1 MEVELGSGNGDFIA
15 GFFPYEKIATLIWN
29 FEAMLS
35 GWLGL
40 PFDAITHTGP
50 VCYFLIFVGLIIF
63 LAAGYRA
70 GRSKGGLWGLSLG
83 GLFLVFLGLIPIAY
97 THLFGL
103 MICLL
108 VAQVIYKML
117 LPG

>member
-1 MEVELGSGNGDFIA
+1 MEIDIA
-15 GFFPYEKIATLIWN
+15 GFFPYEKISSLIWEA
-29 FEAMLS
+29 EAMLS

-40 PFDAITHTGP
+40 EFDVITHLGP
-50 VCYFLIFVGLIIF
+50 ISYVLIFASLIIF

-70 GRSKGGLWGLSLG
+70 GRSIGGLWGISLG
-83 GLFLVFLGLIPIAY
+83 GLFLVFLGLIPTDY
-97 THLFGL
+97 TCLFGL